1 MRDVQQRTAL
11 ARLGLIVVLAGG
23 CTVGPNYKRPVVT
36 VPQDYRGLPED
47 QAGHP
52 DPVSLADQKWWEVF
66 QDETLQELIRS
77 ALQQNYDVRIAAVR
91 ILEARAQLGITRA
104 DQFPTAAAGAAAL
117 NERLPQ
123 SRISPA
129 TNTTAYQVNVS
140 AEWELDFWGKFR
152 RATESARANLL
163 ANEWARQ
170 EVISTVV
177 SDVAS
182 AYFQLRELDLELEI
196 SSQTLASRRDSL
208 RLTQLLAD
216 RGATSLL
223 DVRQAEQLVFGAA
236 ASIPDLEERIEQQ
249 ENFISALL
257 GNNPQAVPRGR
268 RLTDQPRAPEVPAG
282 LPSALLERRPD
293 IRQAEQQVV
302 AANASIGVAKAD
314 YFPQIALTGTG
325 GSQSYALTNLFGGPA
340 GLWTLAA
347 SAAQPIF
354 QGGRLRNRV
363 ELAEAQQQEAALFY
377 QRAIQ
382 QAFREV
388 SDALIAYRRSQ
399 EFRIQQ
405 EQLTRSAE
413 DATRLSNMRYSGGAT
428 SYLEVLD
435 SETRK
440 FAAQL
445 NLAQAQLNELQ
456 SMVRIYRALGGG
468 WN

>member
-268 RLTDQPRAPEVPAG
+268 RLTDQPRAPAVPAG